1 MVLSSK
7 YAQFDF
13 MLFVNLFQPRVT
25 KSFIGVLTMEEHAT
39 LAYPVWPYSRNVPSE
54 VKKRMSSSFNLG
66 TPDQRLKVIKLRK
79 LLNQGS

>member
-1 MVLSSK
+1 
-7 YAQFDF
+7 
-13 MLFVNLFQPRVT
+13 
-25 KSFIGVLTMEEHAT
+25 MEEHAP